1 VTDDTD
7 SSDVP
12 ADESADESPWPDGVV
27 EADETFDHEEPAE
40 EPTSEPVEPEEHV
53 HIDSY
58 EKNWIRIAIATL
70 ILFFIAVLFA
80 GLALGIQVPSDE
92 GRVDPNT
99 LNETAPW
106 SEPGLRTVVEGEE
119 YDLYI
124 VASRFSFDPNQVTV
138 PRGAKVNVYAT
149 SADVQ
154 HGFILRDTNVNM
166 MLIPGQV
173 SKLSADF
180 DTVGTYDFICQEY
193 CGLGHAV
200 MFGQIIVEEPVEG
213 E

>member
-1 VTDDTD
+1 MTENPDA
-7 SSDVP
+7 P
-12 ADESADESPWPDGVV
+12 AAPSG
-27 EADETFDHEEPAE
+27 
-40 EPTSEPVEPEEHV
+40 EPVEPDEHM

-58 EKNWIRIAIATL
+58 EKNWIRIAVATL
-70 ILFFIAVLFA
+70 VLFFIAVLFA

-99 LNETAPW
+99 LDTTKPW
-106 SEPGLRTVVEGEE
+106 SEPGLRTIVEGEE

-124 VASRFSFDPNQVTV
+124 VASRFSFDPNEVTV
-138 PRGAKVNVYAT
+138 PKGAKVNIYAT
-149 SADVQ
+149 SSDVQ
-154 HGFILRDTNVNM
+154 HGFILQDTNVNM
-166 MLIPGQV
+166 MVIPGQV

-180 DTVGTYDFICQEY
+180 NDVGAFNFICQEY

-200 MFGQIIVEEPVEG
+200 MFGQIVVEEPVEG

>member
-1 VTDDTD
+1 MTDGTD
-7 SSDVP
+7 PPQTPS
-12 ADESADESPWPDGVV
+12 DESGDEAVDGS
-27 EADETFDHEEPAE
+27 AGD
-40 EPTSEPVEPEEHV
+40 PVEPDEHM

-70 ILFFIAVLFA
+70 VLFFVAVLFA

-99 LNETAPW
+99 LNETPPW
-106 SEPGLRTVVEGEE
+106 SEPGLRTIVEGEE

-124 VASRFSFDPNQVTV
+124 VASRFSFEPNQVVV
-138 PRGAKVNVYAT
+138 PQGAKVNFYAT

-154 HGFILRDTNVNM
+154 HGMILRDTNVNM

-173 SKLSADF
+173 SKLSAVF
-180 DTVGTYDFICQEY
+180 NEVGTFEYVCQEY

-200 MFGQIIVEEPVEG
+200 MFGEIVVEAPSEG

>member
-1 VTDDTD
+1 MTD
-7 SSDVP
+7 STDSPSTP
-12 ADESADESPWPDGVV
+12 AD
-27 EADETFDHEEPAE
+27 
-40 EPTSEPVEPEEHV
+40 EPVEPDEHMHV
-53 HIDSY
+53 DSY
-58 EKNWIRIAIATL
+58 EKNWIRIAIGTL
-70 ILFFIAVLFA
+70 VLFFIAVLFA

-99 LNETAPW
+99 LDETPPW
-106 SEPGLRTVVEGEE
+106 SEPGLRTIVEGEE

-124 VASRFSFDPNQVTV
+124 VATRFSFEPNQVTV
-138 PRGAKVNVYAT
+138 PKGAKVNIYAT

-180 DTVGTYDFICQEY
+180 STVGTYDFICQEY

-200 MFGQIIVEEPVEG
+200 MFGEIVVEEPVES